1 HCKGNGTDN
10 QTTIS
15 EFILLGI
22 SSRQDWNIVLFII
35 FLTMYIITVLGNITI
50 VLAIRLNSHLYHT
63 PMYFLLSNLSLVDI
77 CFTTTTVPKI
87 LAGTLSGI
95 RKISFSG
102 CLSQMY
108 FFTAFGITE
117 SFLLASMALDR
128 YVAIC
133 RPLHYATLMSSRICF
148 VLVAASWL
156 VSHLHSLLHT
166 LLMSRLSFCAS
177 NLVPHF
183 FCDVFPLLKLSCSNT
198 VLNTLLVYTEG
209 NLMVNGA
216 LIFIALSYTFILMAV
231 LRIPS
236 VKGKQKALSTC
247 GSHVT
252 VVALLYGTVIWVYFQ
267 PSSNFSAENDTLM
280 ASVFYTVVIP
290 TINPAIY
297 SLRNSEVKQAL
308 KRRLIKQG
316 YQNCCFRQNWKGKGS
331 KIPKRELES
340 S

>member
-1 HCKGNGTDN
+1 RERTNN
-10 QTTIS
+10 QTTVS
-15 EFILLGI
+15 EFILLSI

-35 FLTMYIITVLGNITI
+35 FLIMYIITVLGNITI
-50 VLAIRLNSHLYHT
+50 LLAITLNNHLFHT

-102 CLSQMY
+102 CMTQMY
-108 FFTAFGITE
+108 FFIAFGITD

-133 RPLHYATLMSSRICF
+133 RPLHYATVMSSQICLI
-148 VLVAASWL
+148 LVAASWL

-198 VLNTLLVYTEG
+198 VLNTLIVHTEG
-209 NLMVNGA
+209 VLIVNGA
-216 LIFIALSYTFILMAV
+216 LLFIALSYTRILMSV

-236 VKGKQKALSTC
+236 VKGKQKAFSTC
-247 GSHVT
+247 GSHLT
-252 VVALLYGTVIWVYFQ
+252 VVALFYGTVIWVYFQ
-267 PSSNFSAENDTLM
+267 PSSNFSAQKDTLATVM
-280 ASVFYTVVIP
+280 YTIVTP
-290 TINPAIY
+290 MLNPFIY
-297 SLRNSEVKQAL
+297 TLRNEKMKEAL
-308 KRRLIKQG
+308 KKLFSRKV
-316 YQNCCFRQNWKGKGS
+316 N
-331 KIPKRELES
+331 
-340 S
+340 